1 MRELKRILKEMG
13 LLENVI
19 RIEESENKNM
29 FYQKIFTIYFKHH
42 EDRAKIILNSYSKKD
57 FKLNNYEKDIKEQ
70 INEQLYLFIE
80 N

>member
-1 MRELKRILKEMG
+1 MRELKRILKEME
-13 LLENVI
+13 LLKNVI

-42 EDRAKIILNSYSKKD
+42 EDRARIILNSYSKKH

-70 INEQLYLFIE
+70 VNEQLYLFIE